1 MDNKIN
7 KPKIVKIITAVTLSV
22 ICSFA
27 LFSCGTFSNNDVPSG
42 YIDKT
47 EHFQEEGV
55 QDYTDYCKYIYESPD
70 PFIDNK
76 EYKIIEEGEIENIKI
91 YFDDFQ
97 SWMIASDR
105 NDEYDFNKGCISEGD
120 YIKLITKVE
129 DDMFS
134 NYTLYF
140 FDVESLT
147 LYYIHNNI

>member
-1 MDNKIN
+1 MRIFKVLR
-7 KPKIVKIITAVTLSV
+7 IVTIVCITIIGSC
-22 ICSFA
+22 I

-47 EHFQEEGV
+47 EHFQEDGA
-55 QDYTDYCKYIYESPD
+55 QDYTDYCKYIYESSG

-76 EYKIIEEGEIENIKI
+76 EYKIIEEGEIENIKT
-91 YFDDFQ
+91 YFDDFE
-97 SWMIASDR
+97 SWMRECGRI
-105 NDEYDFNKGCISEGD
+105 DEYDFDERCISEGD

-129 DDMFS
+129 EDIFA
-134 NYTLYF
+134 NYTLWY